1 MRLPRTLLM
10 IGCAAAVLAASGCA
24 PTKVKFDVNE
34 HAQYNDDYSYARNLA
49 RLQRMSRA
57 LEDTRVP
64 QDMVSDWGIVGVGTH
79 ILVDNYFFNVLPARP
94 GNFGFGAGLQII
106 NYLLAPPKT
115 GTYDTLCA
123 FAPVTAAK
131 TEADAQDLIVR
142 ELALNIKKTAE
153 EKGFEL
159 FDYSTGPL
167 YMDGSGKLCK
177 REDAWQ
183 VIGSTYLVNEA
194 LGCKKEKPDR
204 CLFGVRLEKNTEPQL
219 QPAPVPAWV
228 DPQQPL
234 AWFIPDIIAVSKWD
248 GVDVPKRDDI
258 RREWLT
264 AWAKHFPKNTFMY
277 VSPSQKDGKPFPP
290 FYTDGKKA
298 YFFVIPKEE

>member
-1 MRLPRTLLM
+1 MDLSNCESKSLSLTLSVV
-10 IGCAAAVLAASGCA
+10 IVLRKRKKRKAICITYFTRCSE
-24 PTKVKFDVNE
+24 KKE
-34 HAQYNDDYSYARNLA
+34 HG
-49 RLQRMSRA
+49 
-57 LEDTRVP
+57 ED
-64 QDMVSDWGIVGVGTH
+64 
-79 ILVDNYFFNVLPARP
+79 
-94 GNFGFGAGLQII
+94 
-106 NYLLAPPKT
+106 
-115 GTYDTLCA
+115 
-123 FAPVTAAK
+123 
-131 TEADAQDLIVR
+131 
-142 ELALNIKKTAE
+142 
-153 EKGFEL
+153 
-159 FDYSTGPL
+159 
-167 YMDGSGKLCK
+167 
-177 REDAWQ
+177 
-183 VIGSTYLVNEA
+183 EA

-264 AWAKHFPKNTFMY
+264 AWARQFPKNTFLY

-298 YFFVIPKEE
+298 LFFVIPEENE